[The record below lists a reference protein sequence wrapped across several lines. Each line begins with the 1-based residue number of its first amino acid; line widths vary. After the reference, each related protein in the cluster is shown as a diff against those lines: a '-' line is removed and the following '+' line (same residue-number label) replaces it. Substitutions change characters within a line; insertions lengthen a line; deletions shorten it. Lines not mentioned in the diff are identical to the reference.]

1 VTPDSTS
8 PVLTAEGRGCQPPER
23 LDAPVQVWAPCRVR
37 GPDGRVCQPPE
48 RLDAPVRVWAPCR
61 VRGPDGR
68 VCQPPVGPDALGDS
82 EIITNRLGR
91 GIFLP
96 RPYALPPIDST
107 VIIPMKTLTRT
118 VPCIFFLTL
127 LVGCAS
133 SSHVTARQEYKGA
146 KIARPDHILVYDF
159 AATAADVPPGS
170 AVTGQ
175 YTRNMPQTPEQI
187 AAGRK
192 AGVQIAQVLTDEI
205 RKMGLPAEQA
215 TQSTQ
220 PQIGDLVIRGY
231 ILSIDEGD
239 AAKRVAVGFGSG
251 ASHLKTAVEGFLM
264 TEKGLK
270 KLGSGIDESGGSKSP
285 GTAMALAGAVAT
297 HNPAGLIISTAMKAH
312 AEASGSSKVEGRA
325 EDTAKEIAKELQK
338 KFKEQ
343 GWI

>member
-1 VTPDSTS
+1 MTPDSTS
-8 PVLTAEGRGCQPPER
+8 PVLTAEGRGCR
-23 LDAPVQVWAPCRVR
+23 
-37 GPDGRVCQPPE
+37 PPE
-48 RLDAPVRVWAPCR
+48 RLDAPVRVWAHCR

-68 VCQPPVGPDALGDS
+68 VCQPPVDQDALGDS

-118 VPCIFFLTL
+118 VPCVFFLTL

-133 SSHVTARQEYKGA
+133 SHVTARQEYQGG
-146 KIARPDHILVYDF
+146 KIARPDRILVYDF
-159 AATAADVPPGS
+159 AATAAGVPPGS
-170 AVTGQ
+170 AMAGQ
-175 YTRNMPQTPEQI
+175 YTQDMPQTPEQI

-192 AGVQIAQVLTDEI
+192 AGAEISQVLTDEI
-205 RKMGLPAEQA
+205 RKMGLPAERA
-215 TQSTQ
+215 TQSAQ

-270 KLGSGIDESGGSKSP
+270 KLGSGTDESGGSKSP

-325 EDTAKEIAKELQK
+325 EDTAKEIAKELKK